1 METPKPQ
8 LPNTG
13 AYFTQTAIAFGV
25 SFGSLAIGIACL
37 PISVW
42 QRSFLAVCGL
52 FLVTS
57 CFNLAKVIRDQHES
71 RQIRNRVDEARMEQM
86 YVAHNPLKGVV

>member
-1 METPKPQ
+1 METPKP
-8 LPNTG
+8 LLESTG

-57 CFNLAKVIRDQHES
+57 CFNLAKVIRDQHEG

>member
-1 METPKPQ
+1 METPKP
-8 LPNTG
+8 LLESTG

-42 QRSFLAVCGL
+42 QRSFLAICGL

-57 CFNLAKVIRDQHES
+57 CFNLAKVIRDQQEAATV
-71 RQIRNRVDEARMEQM
+71 RVRLDEARMEKLI
-86 YVAHNPLKGVV
+86 AEHNPFNSAA